1 MTARRRLV
9 LLAAAG
15 GVLGALCW
23 LPFHLAPLMPL
34 AFVPAMRGFRLAES
48 PRDAVYF
55 GLAFG
60 VGFYTVAGHYVA
72 ALVTYSWLA
81 LVLYTIQTLYFL
93 PFVTAEAWGAFWIER
108 RVGLPRTL
116 GFALLHSLGEWVR
129 TLGDLT
135 DPADMYAHAFGT
147 HPAWLVWTSWT
158 GPYFVS
164 LLVLVVA
171 ALLGMALD
179 WKGRPA
185 RAAAAAAA
193 AMVLWLAPPA
203 TDLFVAGGAPSEET
217 RLRVGVVQPS
227 ISVRDKLDRQ
237 QWPETWRRLEE
248 LTREAARG
256 ADLVI
261 WPESAR
267 PGPVLWKD
275 DEAFSDPRMET
286 LARELGVPILYGC
299 EIARILD
306 GEVAAL
312 YNGAALAR
320 ADGRPGDWYGKQQLL
335 PFVEGV
341 PYADLF
347 GWDPAKARREH
358 KGKRSLLTLAGNFR
372 PGPRSTV
379 FEIGP
384 ARIGVLICYEGFY
397 PQLVRRYSLDGA
409 NALCV
414 MTNDAWWGYTVFAPW
429 HARMISARAREAG
442 VPVVRAA
449 NSGVSSITDRF
460 GRMGEATELFDVT
473 TLQVDL
479 APSPSGPTLYERW
492 GNVYIWAGWLTVAIL
507 VGVGWRRGRA

>member
-1 MTARRRLV
+1 MRSRTRLV

-23 LPFHLAPLMPL
+23 LPFHLAPWMPL
-34 AFVPAMRGFRLAES
+34 AFLPAMRGFRLADS
-48 PRDAVYF
+48 PREAVYF

-72 ALVTYSWLA
+72 ALVTYSWIA
-81 LVLYTIQTLYFL
+81 LVLYAIQTLYFL
-93 PFVTAEAWGAFWIER
+93 PFVTVEAWGAYWIER
-108 RVGLPRTL
+108 RVGLPRTF
-116 GFALLHSLGEWVR
+116 GFALLHSLFEWTR

-147 HPAWLVWTSWT
+147 HPAWLVWSSWT

-164 LLVLVVA
+164 LMILIVA
-171 ALLGMALD
+171 ALLELAVE
-179 WKGRPA
+179 WRGRPT
-185 RAAAAAAA
+185 RAAGVAAIAAI
-193 AMVLWLAPPA
+193 LWLAPPVG
-203 TDLFVAGGAPSEET
+203 DLFVAGRAPEHPESI
-217 RLRVGVVQPS
+217 RVGIVQPS
-227 ISVRDKLDRQ
+227 ISVKDKLDRE
-237 QWPETWRRLEE
+237 QWPVTWGRLED
-248 LTREAARG
+248 LSREAARG
-256 ADLVI
+256 ADLVL

-267 PGPVLWKD
+267 PGPVLWRD
-275 DEAFSDPRMET
+275 DEPFSDPRMEE

-299 EIARILD
+299 EIARVVD
-306 GEVAAL
+306 GDVVAL

-320 ADGRPGDWYGKQQLL
+320 ADGLPGDWYGKQQLL

-341 PYADLF
+341 PYADLL
-347 GWDPAKARREH
+347 GWDPAKARRKQ
-358 KGKRSLLTLAGNFR
+358 KGKRSYLTLAGNFS

-379 FEIGP
+379 FEVGP

-397 PQLVRRYSLDGA
+397 PQLVRRYSQDGA

-460 GRMGEATELFDVT
+460 GRMGEATDLFEVT

-492 GNVYIWAGWLTVAIL
+492 GNVYIWIGWLTVAIL
-507 VGVGWRRGRA
+507 VVVGWRRGRP